1 MYFDSKSLAQV
12 WILLKKKLCNVGIP
26 RSRKSK
32 YGKAEVIRLKWL
44 NCVLYL
50 ILSIGMPYYQEGCNI
65 DYLTRSKVLIGH
77 PSEIPERK
85 PCETNSR
92 IFG

>member
-1 MYFDSKSLAQV
+1 MYFNSKSLAQV

-65 DYLTRSKVLIGH
+65 DYLIRSKVLIGH
-77 PSEIPERK
+77 PSEDPKREPLR
-85 PCETNSR
+85 NNLVLL
-92 IFG
+92 G